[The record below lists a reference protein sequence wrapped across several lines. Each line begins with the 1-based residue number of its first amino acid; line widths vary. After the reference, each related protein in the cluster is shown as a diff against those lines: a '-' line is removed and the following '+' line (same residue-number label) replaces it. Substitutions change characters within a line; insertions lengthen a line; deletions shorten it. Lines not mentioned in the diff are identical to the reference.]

1 MSKMVEL
8 LQFFFIEIFFGKKAP
23 KVFGKFKQANQNQDI
38 Q

>member
-8 LQFFFIEIFFGKKAP
+8 LQFFIEIFFGKKAP